1 MYGDSNQV
9 GYVDMY
15 TTPGLRP
22 TKNLLTY
29 VPDKNLKHGNK
40 SYRFG
45 GELAK
50 EMTHLID
57 NFTGNPDI
65 ETDF

>member
-1 MYGDSNQV
+1 
-9 GYVDMY
+9 MY

-57 NFTGNPDI
+57 NFTGNPDV